1 MFTNFVNKFHR
12 LDQTEIR
19 RSWLLVSIT
28 CHPHV
33 RKRRERETKNSI
45 VCRNSDRSIING
57 GTHRPIQRVVSRSTC
72 TSFYGSNN
80 LQLCH
85 RVELFLCGTR
95 LFSSTL
101 YASEIHFFFLF
112 FGSLHL
118 ALCSLHSS
126 SICTFSLGGNRG
138 TELEQRETLFC
149 RNFVIFPLWSVLRV
163 WVWWKIERKSRTF
176 PENIVRAE
184 EIIPVF
190 ELWMMDRICFFNV
203 K

>member
-1 MFTNFVNKFHR
+1 MFTNFINKLHR

-19 RSWLLVSIT
+19 RSWLLVSIA

-57 GTHRPIQRVVSRSTC
+57 GTHQPIQRVVLRSTC

-95 LFSSTL
+95 LLSSTL

-112 FGSLHL
+112 L
-118 ALCSLHSS
+118 ALSISLSAHSTAVPFVLFLS
-126 SICTFSLGGNRG
+126 AG
-138 TELEQRETLFC
+138 TEEPSWSKGKPFSVEISWFFLCEACSVSGSGEKLREKAEHPRKTLSEQRKLFQFL
-149 RNFVIFPLWSVLRV
+149 NYG
-163 WVWWKIERKSRTF
+163 WWIESAFST
-176 PENIVRAE
+176 
-184 EIIPVF
+184 
-190 ELWMMDRICFFNV
+190 
-203 K
+203 

>member
-1 MFTNFVNKFHR
+1 MGGLTNPFSVSFHEARVRRFMVAITYNYVIVSSYFYAAHASSVRPCTPPKF
-12 LDQTEIR
+12 IF
-19 RSWLLVSIT
+19 
-28 CHPHV
+28 
-33 RKRRERETKNSI
+33 
-45 VCRNSDRSIING
+45 
-57 GTHRPIQRVVSRSTC
+57 
-72 TSFYGSNN
+72 SF
-80 LQLCH
+80 
-85 RVELFLCGTR
+85 
-95 LFSSTL
+95 
-101 YASEIHFFFLF
+101 F

-138 TELEQRETLFC
+138 TELEQRETLLC

-190 ELWMMDRICFFNV
+190 ELWMMDRICFFYV

>member
-57 GTHRPIQRVVSRSTC
+57 GTHQPIQRVVSRSTC

-101 YASEIHFFFLF
+101 YASEIHFFFFFWLSPSRSLF
-112 FGSLHL
+112 TTQQFYLYFFSWREPRNRAGAKGNPSLSKFRDFSFVKRAPCLGLVKNWEKKPNIPGKH
-118 ALCSLHSS
+118 CQSRGNYSS
-126 SICTFSLGGNRG
+126 FWI
-138 TELEQRETLFC
+138 
-149 RNFVIFPLWSVLRV
+149 
-163 WVWWKIERKSRTF
+163 
-176 PENIVRAE
+176 
-184 EIIPVF
+184 
-190 ELWMMDRICFFNV
+190 MDDG
-203 K
+203 